1 MVQVVN
7 KYDFKF
13 RDHLN
18 ILKKVAM
25 NSSLNNKH
33 SACLMNKNTIYS
45 IGFNRYIKERSSIH
59 AEVDA
64 ICKIKN
70 KCLKG
75 IDILII
81 RINEKTDCKL
91 KNSRPCNACIDKL
104 FERGIRK
111 VYYSNDLGEIV
122 YEYIENMQRI
132 HISSGY
138 IYKNKTGYIYK
149 NKK

>member
-13 RDHLN
+13 SAHLS

-25 NSSLNNKH
+25 NSSLNHKH
-33 SACLMNKNTIYS
+33 GACLMNKNTIYS
-45 IGFNRYIKERSSIH
+45 IGFNRYIKEKSTIH
-59 AEVDA
+59 AEIDA
-64 ICKIKN
+64 ICKMNKN
-70 KCLKG
+70 AKSLKG
-75 IDILII
+75 VDILII

-104 FERGIRK
+104 CQRGIRK

-122 YEYIENMQRI
+122 YEYIENMQRL

-138 IYKNKTGYIYK
+138 IYKNK
-149 NKK
+149 NKITL